1 MIVIEQQKIR
11 IMKRRLMQERFMRS
25 HKCLFLS
32 HRSALYDEGNASQGK
47 EGMKYMQDLKNQGR
61 KNARAGEEGTT
72 YEVLKRCLIIHLN
85 GELDHHNAIGIREKA
100 DKLIERN
107 HIKHIVFDFSGTN
120 FMDSAGIGVIMGRYK
135 KVIFIGGKIAVTNLN
150 STVDRIFRLS
160 GLYKIIEKH
169 DTVEAAL
176 NHLQ

>member
-1 MIVIEQQKIR
+1 
-11 IMKRRLMQERFMRS
+11 
-25 HKCLFLS
+25 
-32 HRSALYDEGNASQGK
+32 
-47 EGMKYMQDLKNQGR
+47 MQDLKKGR
-61 KNARAGEEGTT
+61 NNEIPREEETR
-72 YEVLKRCLIIHLN
+72 YEIFKRCLIIHLN

-135 KVIFIGGKIAVTNLN
+135 KVIFIGGKIAVTNIN

-169 DTVEAAL
+169 DTVDAAMNSL
-176 NHLQ
+176 L